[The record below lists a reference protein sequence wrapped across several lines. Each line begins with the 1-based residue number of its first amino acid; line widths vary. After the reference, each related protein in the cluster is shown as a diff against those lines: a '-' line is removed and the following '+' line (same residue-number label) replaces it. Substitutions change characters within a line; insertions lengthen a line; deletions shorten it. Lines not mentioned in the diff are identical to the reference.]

1 MDNDFLAN
9 SVFHLIGLALVA
21 IYYLRN
27 NVMNE
32 FLTTTV
38 NMKESEATK
47 KFGMAHQTGTKI
59 VLSIIIIVFCLVA
72 IAVSVLQYKISDWA
86 YDLSKSASTP
96 NKLIEEA
103 GPISDKLGS
112 GSQL

>member
-1 MDNDFLAN
+1 MAFVAEIGFILAYTVKGN
-9 SVFHLIGLALVA
+9 EAALWTMIFWPILFFHLIGLALVA

-72 IAVSVLQYKISDWA
+72 IAVSVLQYKISD
-86 YDLSKSASTP
+86 
-96 NKLIEEA
+96 
-103 GPISDKLGS
+103 
-112 GSQL
+112 